1 MCVCACVLLLFRSC
15 PACDVGYGCSSSA
28 DCSSDVC
35 DAPSGV
41 CLTSMPTSEPSPAPT
56 LQPTATPC
64 PWLEIPAP
72 PKIASAKFSSTG
84 GQLYLTWDA
93 GTDRAGYFG
102 ATFDCDELVDFP
114 LVAAAS
120 CLWTTSDTLTVT
132 LDYRATAVP
141 GDNVTVLG
149 GRLKPY
155 CAFSDCACWPLSN
168 ASGPVRLEPPDAPLT
183 PVAVFVGSQSIGSC
197 SDIDIDLTTSIGSGG
212 RDWAVAAWNVNSS
225 LPDANLSDIRAFL
238 ATWNL
243 AAQVER
249 TSHIRNQCK
258 EPVPS
263 PLGYNGTVLRRT
275 YGTGAF
281 ITRV

>member
-1 MCVCACVLLLFRSC
+1 M
-15 PACDVGYGCSSSA
+15 
-28 DCSSDVC
+28 
-35 DAPSGV
+35 
-41 CLTSMPTSEPSPAPT
+41 
-56 LQPTATPC
+56 
-64 PWLEIPAP
+64 
-72 PKIASAKFSSTG
+72 
-84 GQLYLTWDA
+84 
-93 GTDRAGYFG
+93 
-102 ATFDCDELVDFP
+102 
-114 LVAAAS
+114 
-120 CLWTTSDTLTVT
+120 T

-141 GDNVTVLG
+141 GDSVTVLG

-183 PVAVFVGSQSIGSC
+183 PVAVFVGSQYIGSC

-212 RDWAVAAWNVNSS
+212 RDWAVAAWNVTSS

-249 TSHIRNQCK
+249 TWHIRNQCK

-263 PLGYNGTVLRRT
+263 PLGYDGRT
-275 YGTGAF
+275 TLH
-281 ITRV
+281 IRNRCLHH